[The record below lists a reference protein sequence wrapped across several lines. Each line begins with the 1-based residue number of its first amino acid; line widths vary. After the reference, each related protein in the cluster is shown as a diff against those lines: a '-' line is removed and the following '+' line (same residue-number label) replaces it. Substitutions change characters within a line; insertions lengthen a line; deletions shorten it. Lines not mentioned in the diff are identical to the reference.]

1 MPLPLLVDLCLEDL
15 RMAIKM
21 EGITI
26 EVVMEKLGH
35 SAPALVMLL
44 LGRLYLQRVMLL
56 PLRLIALLLVVLF
69 QLA

>member
-1 MPLPLLVDLCLEDL
+1 
-15 RMAIKM
+15 MAIKM

-44 LGRLYLQRVMLL
+44 LGGLYLQRVMLL